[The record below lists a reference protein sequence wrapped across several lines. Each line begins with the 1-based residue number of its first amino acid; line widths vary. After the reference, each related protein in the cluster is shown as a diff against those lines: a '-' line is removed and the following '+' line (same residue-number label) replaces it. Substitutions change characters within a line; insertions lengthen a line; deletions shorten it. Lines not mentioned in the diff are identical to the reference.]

1 LNPSLLR
8 PTGYLGFILL
18 FFLSGFPGF
27 SEILVYKSSVNRWS
41 SYFIHDGSKSSWV
54 TAPRGSKL
62 DAYFLY
68 DLDGTNR
75 VRPAPLTT
83 YRGETFKP
91 YLIYVDHKLRT
102 KQLKGGTPANEAENT
117 EQTFY
122 GRSRAA
128 GGQRI
133 FRMLYQQ
140 WEPNPDGSYDTGLG
154 ISDGTCQILDVGGG
168 KSGYYAPKITGQG
181 WRLDGWFTGSIDAY
195 QDGLQLKYLASSS
208 ELDLGLTQ
216 AINNQSLSI
225 SEAFAFAIHSLYPAY
240 TELYPN
246 IR

>member
-1 LNPSLLR
+1 MKR
-8 PTGYLGFILL
+8 PCLTPLGFVFLCL
-18 FFLSGFPGF
+18 FLTPTKHARA
-27 SEILVYKSSVNRWS
+27 EILVYKSSVNRWS
-41 SYFIHDGSKSSWV
+41 SYFINDGAKTSWV

-75 VRPAPLTT
+75 IRPAPLTT
-83 YRGETFKP
+83 YLGETFKP
-91 YLIYVDHKLRT
+91 YLIYVDHKLKT

-122 GRSRAA
+122 GRSRGP

-133 FRMLYQQ
+133 FRMLHQQ
-140 WEPNPDGSYDTGLG
+140 WEPNPDGSYDTGV
-154 ISDGTCQILDVGGG
+154 SVADGTCQILNVGGG

-225 SEAFAFAIHSLYPAY
+225 SQAFAFAMQSLFPAY
-240 TELYPN
+240 TELNPN

>member
-1 LNPSLLR
+1 MKR
-8 PTGYLGFILL
+8 PCLTPLGFVFLCL
-18 FFLSGFPGF
+18 FLTPTKQARA
-27 SEILVYKSSVNRWS
+27 EILVYKSSVNRWS
-41 SYFIHDGSKSSWV
+41 SYFINDGSKSSWV

-68 DLDGTNR
+68 DLDGTYR
-75 VRPAPLTT
+75 IRPAPLTT

-91 YLIYVDHKLRT
+91 YLIYVDHKLKT
-102 KQLKGGTPANEAENT
+102 KQLKGGTPANETENT

-122 GRSRAA
+122 GRSRAP

-140 WEPNPDGSYDTGLG
+140 WEPNSDGSYDTGV
-154 ISDGTCQILDVGGG
+154 SVADGTCKILNVGGG

-225 SEAFAFAIHSLYPAY
+225 SQAFAFAMQSLFPAY
-240 TELYPN
+240 TELNPN

>member
-1 LNPSLLR
+1 MIPWRFFLIGLP
-8 PTGYLGFILL
+8 FILL
-18 FFLSGFPGF
+18 APAHA
-27 SEILVYKSSVNRWS
+27 EILVYKSSVNRWS
-41 SYFIHDGSKSSWV
+41 SYLINDGSKTSWV

-75 VRPAPLTT
+75 IRPATLTT

-91 YLIYVDHKLRT
+91 YLIYVDHKLKT

-122 GRSRAA
+122 GRSRGP

-133 FRMLYQQ
+133 FRILYQQ
-140 WEPNPDGSYDTGLG
+140 WEPNPDGSYDTGV
-154 ISDGTCQILDVGGG
+154 SVYDGTCKILNIGGG
-168 KSGYYAPKITGQG
+168 KSGYYAPKIAGQG
-181 WRLDGWFTGSIDAY
+181 WRLDGWFNGPASPY

-208 ELDLGLTQ
+208 DLDLATTQ
-216 AINNQSLSI
+216 AINDNALTLSD
-225 SEAFAFAIHSLYPAY
+225 AFAYLIQAIFPSY
-240 TELYPN
+240 TELDPY